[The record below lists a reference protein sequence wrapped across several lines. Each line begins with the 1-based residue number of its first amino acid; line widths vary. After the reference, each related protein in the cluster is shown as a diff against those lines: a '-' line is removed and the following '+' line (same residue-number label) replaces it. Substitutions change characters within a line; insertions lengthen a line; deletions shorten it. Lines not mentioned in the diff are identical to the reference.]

1 MEPQPGVAWSVD
13 DCGLSSLPTG
23 LPQDPETDLPLLLL
37 THLRLAGVVCQW
49 RLVS

>member
-13 DCGLSSLPTG
+13 DRGLSSLPTG
-23 LPQDPETDLPLLLL
+23 LPQDPETDVPLLLL